1 MALYIILSKVIKYF
15 ICVCE
20 AEYSFSEFFFV
31 ELENHS
37 IIKLI
42 ELLEVILYNE
52 HSDDC
57 CRSGIK
63 RLVNP

>member
-1 MALYIILSKVIKYF
+1 MTLYIILSEVVKYF
-15 ICVCE
+15 VCVCE
-20 AEYSFSEFFFV
+20 AEYSFSDFFV

-52 HSDDC
+52 HSDD
-57 CRSGIK
+57 
-63 RLVNP
+63 

>member
-1 MALYIILSKVIKYF
+1 MTLYIILSEVVKYF
-15 ICVCE
+15 VCVCE
-20 AEYSFSEFFFV
+20 AEYSFSDFFV

-57 CRSGIK
+57 RRSGIK